1 MTEQDGRARLDGEMK
16 TKKKEGKKV
25 SNLGVG
31 LADGSAIA
39 AGRRRLAVGAQVGEV
54 GQVGHVSLAR
64 LRRVVGQRL
73 SGGRRRSLRRPS
85 RRRRR
90 RFILGRIAGRR
101 AVQRQRRAFIVLEIR
116 SIIIGSRNTE

>member
-1 MTEQDGRARLDGEMK
+1 VTEQDGRARLDGEMK

-90 RFILGRIAGRR
+90 FILGRIAGRR